1 MRTPWASMSR
11 RVRATRADVGMIT
24 QGQLRAA
31 RVLLGWRQSDLA
43 KRAGVAVGT
52 VNRAET
58 GEKMPRPFTMKILA
72 EALTDAGIE
81 FVDAE
86 GEVGPGVRIKADL
99 LALQSEGND
108 A

>member
-1 MRTPWASMSR
+1 
-11 RVRATRADVGMIT
+11 MIT

-58 GEKMPRPFTMKILA
+58 GDKMPRPFTMKILA

-81 FVDAE
+81 FVSGDE
-86 GEVGPGVRIKADL
+86 DVGPGVRIKADR
-99 LALQSEGND
+99 LAIQSEDSD